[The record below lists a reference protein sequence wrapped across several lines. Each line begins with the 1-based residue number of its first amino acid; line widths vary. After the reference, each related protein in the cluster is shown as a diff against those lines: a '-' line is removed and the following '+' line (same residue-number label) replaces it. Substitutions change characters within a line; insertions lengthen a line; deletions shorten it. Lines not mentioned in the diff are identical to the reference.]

1 MSKNF
6 ATPPNLS
13 EAAPRLGW
21 RCFEGYETD
30 TDVVWELSVLGCF
43 CWQQNPESKGL
54 PVATCSSN
62 HFRFGHSFL
71 IGPER
76 IKLMR
81 ASFRGLKSKPYRANR
96 PLRPPVWRN
105 RQTVRKPRHTWV
117 LAV

>member
-43 CWQQNPESKGL
+43 CWQQNPG
-54 PVATCSSN
+54 
-62 HFRFGHSFL
+62 
-71 IGPER
+71 
-76 IKLMR
+76 R
-81 ASFRGLKSKPYRANR
+81 ARLSR
-96 PLRPPVWRN
+96 
-105 RQTVRKPRHTWV
+105 TVYSIIR
-117 LAV
+117 